1 MRRPTRTS
9 RFKKDVALARKRG
22 KDLGKLRRVMQQL
35 IAEQLLDARYR
46 NHPLTGPYTDR
57 QECHIEPDGLL
68 IYKLKDKSIIF
79 ERTGSH
85 SNLFR

>member
-9 RFKKDVALARKRG
+9 RFKKDVAPVRKRG

-46 NHPLTGPYTDR
+46 NHPLTGLYTDR
-57 QECHIEPDGLL
+57 QECHIEPDWLL
-68 IYKLKDKSIIF
+68 IYKLEDESIIF